1 MPSRELDARYY
12 QTFLAEREEIAR
24 YKWIESQKAGR
35 DIGFETALVDWAE
48 HHRALWRRE
57 QHAQEKGQIA

>member
-1 MPSRELDARYY
+1 MASRESDARFY

-35 DIGFETALVDWAE
+35 DIGFEVALVDWAE
-48 HHRALWRRE
+48 HHRALWRRG
-57 QHAQEKGQIA
+57 QHTQEKAQST